1 MRKFTAG
8 ALTCL
13 LLAAMA
19 TQIGAAESDK
29 VLEIPCVAD
38 GTITVDGKMDDAYAL
53 CAVQSIAEQDLHYLP
68 DNPQNATGQFWACY
82 DSSYLYLFVEV
93 TDENID
99 YSNTDTS
106 AVTSREA
113 IGIMLDFDYNRSEN
127 YAYSYANNKDR
138 VGYLNLSGDGYTA
151 SYHIYANDLDGAD
164 PYYGLYDLI
173 TFDTVSDTK
182 DGRILYEVALP
193 FPEDMTLEAGTKIG
207 LELLIN
213 NAENGGRVGAAT
225 WSSVGHDMWRYSDVC
240 GTVILGA
247 PVAAEPETTEAET
260 VSDTEA
266 VVETTTAPA
275 TADAGVT
282 AAVAAIVA
290 AAGYTA
296 AKKRK

>member
-1 MRKFTAG
+1 MKKFTAG
-8 ALTCL
+8 ALVCL

-19 TQIGAAESDK
+19 TQIGATESTN
-29 VLEIPCVAD
+29 VLEIPYVAD
-38 GTITVDGKMDDAYAL
+38 GTITIDGKMDDAYAL
-53 CAVQSIAEQDLHYLP
+53 CAVQNIAEQDLYYLP
-68 DNPQNATGQFWACY
+68 DNPQNASGQFWACY

-93 TDENID
+93 ADANID

-138 VGYLNLSGDGYTA
+138 VGYLNLSGDGYTV
-151 SYHIYANDLDGAD
+151 SYHIYASDLDGAD

-193 FPEDMTLEAGTKIG
+193 FPEDMTLDAGTKFGMEI
-207 LELLIN
+207 LVN
-213 NAENGGRVGAAT
+213 NAEGGARVGEAT
-225 WSSVGHDMWRYSDVC
+225 WSAGGYEMWQWSDVC
-240 GTVILGA
+240 GTAILGA
-247 PVAAEPETTEAET
+247 PVVAEPEVTAEEET
-260 VSDTEA
+260 VSDV

-282 AAVAAIVA
+282 ATVAAIVA
-290 AAGYTA
+290 AAGYAA